1 MEGDS
6 LWSSPIK
13 VVLTFG
19 SFATEIH
26 ESCQVRNE
34 AALSETFRVPKG
46 CLNRANCIGNVCGLA
61 FDIRCAVFNCGFII
75 KRAKHERNIMAY
87 QALYRKW
94 RPNNFNDVKGQEHI
108 VTTLQNQIKL
118 DRIGHAYLFCG
129 TRGTGKTTVAKIFAK
144 AVNCESPANG
154 NPCGECS
161 VCKAIAA
168 GTSMN
173 VIEIDA
179 ASNNGVDNI
188 RQIREEVQY
197 SPTEGKFK
205 VYIIDEVHMLSIG
218 AFNALLKTLEE
229 PPSYVIFI
237 LATTEAHMIPIT
249 ILSRCQRYDFHR
261 ITIDIIADRLSELMK
276 EEQVVV
282 EERAIRYVAK
292 AADGSMRDALSL
304 LDQCIAFYLGQ
315 EITYENVLK
324 VLGAVD
330 TEVFESM
337 LKCILASDVTGC
349 MQLIENI
356 IMKGKEITQFI
367 SDFVWYLRN
376 MLLVK
381 TTDDM
386 SALQEIIDMSS
397 EHLTK
402 LADTANKIDDGL
414 LMRYIRVLSDLLNDI
429 KHATQKRIKA
439 EVAFIKLCRPSMERE
454 NDVIELTARV
464 SALENQ
470 LEKAD
475 KNLNEKLQ
483 TIVSKTDFFSET
495 PNLKI
500 DREHTAYNEENIQAE
515 KERVVNALPDDIKE
529 IAKKWTTIVHSIE
542 EPLLAQ
548 HLKQAHVTLA
558 QDNKSLEIMVEST
571 VAYGALSR
579 EEDKAWLENIIEER
593 TGFHVDIIV
602 TKLKSNEDFQ
612 NRFIDITELV
622 HMEIEIDD
630 KEDLI

>member
-1 MEGDS
+1 MTRY
-6 LWSSPIK
+6 K
-13 VVLTFG
+13 
-19 SFATEIH
+19 
-26 ESCQVRNE
+26 
-34 AALSETFRVPKG
+34 
-46 CLNRANCIGNVCGLA
+46 GNV
-61 FDIRCAVFNCGFII
+61 
-75 KRAKHERNIMAY
+75 MAY

-94 RPNNFNDVKGQEHI
+94 RPNNFKDVKGQEHI

-129 TRGTGKTTVAKIFAK
+129 TRGTGKTTIAKIFAK
-144 AVNCESPANG
+144 AVNCVNPIDG
-154 NPCGECS
+154 NPCGQCPI
-161 VCKAIAA
+161 CRAIAA

-197 SPTEGKFK
+197 SPTEGRFK

-261 ITIDIIADRLSELMK
+261 ITIDVIADRLSELMK
-276 EEQVVV
+276 EEQVTV
-282 EERAIRYVAK
+282 EEKAIRYVAK

-330 TEVFESM
+330 TEVFEEM
-337 LKCILASDVTGC
+337 LKYILASDVSSC
-349 MQLIENI
+349 MRLIDDI
-356 IMKGKEITQFI
+356 IMKGQEITQFV
-367 SDFVWYLRN
+367 SDFIWYLRN

-381 TTDDM
+381 TTDDL
-386 SALQEIIDMSS
+386 SALQEVIDMSS
-397 EHLTK
+397 ERLQQLTDDAK
-402 LADTANKIDDGL
+402 LIDEGL
-414 LMRYIRVLSDLLNDI
+414 LMRYIRVLSDLSNDI

-439 EVAFIKLCRPSMERE
+439 EIAFIKLCRPSMEYE
-454 NDVIELTARV
+454 NDVIELTARI
-464 SALENQ
+464 SNLENQ
-470 LEKAD
+470 LEKID
-475 KNLNEKLQ
+475 KDLLEKVDKDLNEKLQ
-483 TIVSKTDFFSET
+483 MMTSNVNFFSKDSSLKTNEET
-495 PNLKI
+495 I
-500 DREHTAYNEENIQAE
+500 YNEDSLSME

-529 IAKKWTTIVHSIE
+529 IARKWTTIVDSIE
-542 EPLLAQ
+542 EPLFAQ

-558 QDNKSLEIMVEST
+558 QDNKSLEIMVKST

-593 TGFHVDIIV
+593 TGVHADIII
-602 TKLKSNEDFQ
+602 TKLESNEDFQ